1 MPSPAEPGV
10 QHGKSEHHL
19 LHANLTGLSRAA
31 HRLCRAP
38 PARRGVERKDGDGAR
53 LSLSSSQILLSSLT
67 SWWPKTST
75 SRAERLL
82 GSTESAKATTGTNV
96 SSSAAAHFPS
106 GIYTWVSYRDTDEL
120 VGTNIFL
127 FFFVTCIYFFQSV
140 CLIVFFIS
148 PVTRMKSSAFKRN
161 ALLCTCALFQVF
173 THTHTHRGIWLC
185 RHILLCVQTDISL
198 YVHVCMCVS
207 LHV

>member
-1 MPSPAEPGV
+1 MKLLGLFSGERRSPPSLWSSDTCRKLSPRTLEPLVTSQCMAPQEHQHEGVAAILPSWSLVLQGDNPKSPCMPSPAEPGV

-38 PARRGVERKDGDGAR
+38 PARWGVERKYGDGAR

-82 GSTESAKATTGTNV
+82 GSTVCKSHNGYKC
-96 SSSAAAHFPS
+96 
-106 GIYTWVSYRDTDEL
+106 
-120 VGTNIFL
+120 IFL
-127 FFFVTCIYFFQSV
+127 SCCPLPEWNLHLGFLQGYRRVS
-140 CLIVFFIS
+140 
-148 PVTRMKSSAFKRN
+148 RN
-161 ALLCTCALFQVF
+161 
-173 THTHTHRGIWLC
+173 
-185 RHILLCVQTDISL
+185 
-198 YVHVCMCVS
+198 
-207 LHV
+207 